1 MNIVSCTTWVKRGIA
16 ATLPEKVE
24 LTPKE
29 LEEIIKQTQSDL
41 QNDNSDKEED
51 EEEEEEAIGDESD
64 LEKNKV
70 KKNYDIN
77 NSSMETDEYN
87 FDKYDKESGDIHCNI
102 GNIVSFGED
111 GKDPLITS
119 AETDDDSEKED
130 DIIKEDDNL
139 VLIGHVDGDASI
151 LEIFVYN
158 EAEGSFYCHH
168 DILLPSFPLCIE
180 WLNFDPSDTMPA
192 NLCAIG
198 SMTPIIEVWDLDL
211 IDCLEPV
218 FKLGRKPS
226 KKKKLTRIG
235 HKDAV
240 LDLAWNKNY
249 THILAS
255 GSVDQT
261 VLLWDLENGKPATKL
276 DSFNEKVQTLEW
288 HPSETHHLL
297 TGCADQFVR
306 LFDCKLESNVKEWQT
321 PGEVERVLWNHFDTD
336 HFLISTNNG
345 YLEYYDIREDSPIWQ
360 VKAHEAEITGLSLSS
375 SYQGLLVTS
384 SNDSII
390 KVWDILDSKDPCV
403 IWEKKTN
410 LGALQCLASNPDIPL
425 VFAVGGDNKA
435 HNFKVIDLS
444 EISAVNDRFKK
455 RETIYMEMK
464 ENCKKSENYNTKEEM
479 MEMAEGMESMAL
491 NMVNSGIGDLMK
503 YKCN

>member
-1 MNIVSCTTWVKRGIA
+1 MNIVSCTTWVRRGVA
-16 ATLPEKVE
+16 AAVPEKVE
-24 LTPKE
+24 LTTKE
-29 LEEIIKQTQSDL
+29 LEEIIKQTQVAL
-41 QNDNSDKEED
+41 QDDDSGK
-51 EEEEEEAIGDESD
+51 EEEEEFIKDKTN
-64 LEKNKV
+64 LEKNKIENEHDV
-70 KKNYDIN
+70 N
-77 NSSMETDEYN
+77 NSSMEVDEYD
-87 FDKYDKESGDIHCNI
+87 FDKYDKESGDIHCSI

-111 GKDPLITS
+111 GKDPLIKS
-119 AETDDDSEKED
+119 EETDDDSEKED
-130 DIIKEDDNL
+130 DIIKSDDNL

-180 WLNFDPSDTMPA
+180 WLSFDPSDAMPA

-198 SMTPIIEVWDLDL
+198 SMTSIIEVWDLDL
-211 IDCLEPV
+211 IDCLEPA
-218 FKLGRKPS
+218 FKLGRKPN

-235 HKDAV
+235 HRDAV

-261 VLLWDLENGKPATKL
+261 VLLWDLENGKPATKFN
-276 DSFNEKVQTLEW
+276 SFNEKVQTLEW
-288 HPSETHHLL
+288 HPSEAHHLL
-297 TGCADQFVR
+297 TGCADGFAR
-306 LFDCKLESNVKEWQT
+306 LFDCKLESNAKEWQT
-321 PGEVERVLWNHFDTD
+321 PGEIERVLWNHFDPNY
-336 HFLISTNNG
+336 FLISTNNG

-360 VKAHEAEITGLSLSS
+360 IKAHEAEITGLSLSS

-390 KVWDILDSKDPCV
+390 KVWDILDSKNPSI

-410 LGALQCLASNPDIPL
+410 LGALQCLAANPDIPL
-425 VFAVGGDNKA
+425 VFAVGGDNKS

-455 RETIYMEMK
+455 KETVHMEMK
-464 ENCKKSENYNTKEEM
+464 ENSVKSENQGRKEEL
-479 MEMAEGMESMAL
+479 MEVTEDMGSMAL
-491 NMVNSGIGDLMK
+491 NMVNSLGTSK
-503 YKCN
+503 KRKK